1 MANRPG
7 VMFYFEVRPCL
18 KRLSLEEKGALFE
31 AILDYGEFGVVPEL
45 DGVAAIAWDFVQPR
59 IDKDGERYEK
69 VVAKKEYAVY
79 CRETKKQGKTPL
91 EYEQWEEW
99 RSRVTHDGELEHLT
113 SYDNG
118 CYPEASSAQSQFIPI
133 SQSATPAAAEPESET
148 KITAFRRV
156 NHDPDVD
163 FERKRQEQIEKLT
176 RYCGGG

>member
-45 DGVAAIAWDFVQPR
+45 DGAAAIAWDFIQPR
-59 IDKDGERYEK
+59 IDKDGERYENTVK
-69 VVAKKEYAVY
+69 QREYAVY
-79 CRETKKQGKTPL
+79 VREIKKKGNEPL
-91 EYEQWEEW
+91 SFDEW
-99 RSRVTHDGELEHLT
+99 KSWKDNETNQSVST
-113 SYDNG
+113 DNG
-118 CYPEASSAQSQFIPI
+118 SYPTANSIADSYSKSTINLQSQ
-133 SQSATPAAAEPESET
+133 QTTAAESETETET

-163 FERKRQEQIEKLT
+163 FERKRQEQIERLA
-176 RYCGGG
+176 RYCGAQ